1 MGVLRTGR
9 VLRCSDVINTPAA
22 SVLVFDQGLLGNKHM
37 VIASMFSSRLLYRYH
52 RITSM

>member
-9 VLRCSDVINTPAA
+9 VLRCSDVISTQAA

-37 VIASMFSSRLLYRYH
+37 VIASMFSKLF
-52 RITSM
+52 IV